1 MEGFIAISDSSSD
14 DDDHGFDSDDPPVAD
29 AYRWADN
36 RKGKE
41 SRRKWWSFTISVF
54 NFKF

>member
-1 MEGFIAISDSSSD
+1 MKGFIAISDSSSD